1 MSPIQERPDNSG
13 QRQGASAARKDQLSS
28 RQTHPGERRKDSDRR
43 VCFDRREL
51 IRFDAD
57 RRQLFDRR
65 QDGDPFASELQ

>member
-1 MSPIQERPDNSG
+1 MSPIQERPDTGG
-13 QRQGASAARKDQLSS
+13 QRKGTFAAKKDALSF

-43 VCFDRREL
+43 VCFDRREM

-65 QDGDPFASELQ
+65 QDGDPFLPELQ